1 MNNPMNFIEL
11 AQKRYSCRKYK
22 SQAVEDEKLGIV
34 LEAGRIAPSAVNYQP
49 WIFVVVKDENVTNLQ
64 SCYHR
69 EWFKSAPVYIVICA
83 NHSQSWKRYD
93 DKDHADIDIA
103 IAADHMTLAAT
114 SLGLATCWVC
124 NFNKE
129 DVVKTIGLPTNYEAV
144 VILPIGYPDDIVNE
158 NRYEEKR
165 KKLDEIVFY
174 EKFS

>member
-1 MNNPMNFIEL
+1 MNFIEL